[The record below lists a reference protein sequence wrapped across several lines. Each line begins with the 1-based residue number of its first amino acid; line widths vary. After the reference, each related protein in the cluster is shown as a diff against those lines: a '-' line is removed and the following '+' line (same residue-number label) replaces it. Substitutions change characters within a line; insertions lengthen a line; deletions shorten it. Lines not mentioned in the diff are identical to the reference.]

1 MILLYSLPLNGRQ
14 LMQTNPATGHCC
26 CWLLLLSRRPQYKR
40 VTHSPWH
47 STYHS
52 SSYKMAVLIL
62 SSQILC
68 NCRAKNNKQFEY
80 SATADVLQM
89 EKKQTTR
96 GIVRDERTTL
106 NAQLRLLVSPM
117 HQLGAQRGSLRSFSG
132 KVLRSSKDVGGD
144 EYNLRAHQFSF
155 CSQILRFY

>member
-1 MILLYSLPLNGRQ
+1 
-14 LMQTNPATGHCC
+14 
-26 CWLLLLSRRPQYKR
+26 
-40 VTHSPWH
+40 
-47 STYHS
+47 
-52 SSYKMAVLIL
+52 
-62 SSQILC
+62 
-68 NCRAKNNKQFEY
+68 
-80 SATADVLQM
+80 M

-144 EYNLRAHQFSF
+144 EYNLRAHQQHLLIDSALLL
-155 CSQILRFY
+155 QIYRSRAAAHHLTYIELHQGATAAAVQV